1 MSSTFETPPAAPT
14 TPPEPPPPPVQPRL
28 LRRSVTN
35 RVAAGVSGG
44 LGEYF
49 GVDPVLFRVLFAT
62 TAFFGGAGILA
73 YVIAWAAIPEQ
84 GAAHAPI
91 DRLMGSGRRS
101 SAPMWVLIVIASII
115 VWALLFSWWAPWR
128 FLPWMFLPLLFA
140 ALVLAGALSR
150 RPAQAPPTAGPP
162 PPDATAQPDATTHW
176 VAEARAAARE
186 RRRRS
191 APVRWATLGAIVVV
205 LTILGIIDATAGIA
219 IPVYL
224 WAVLLVVVAGLLVG
238 ALLRRPVWWLSL
250 LLVPVAMGLFVFAGS
265 RASLS
270 DGSGYN
276 YYTPRTAA
284 QLQSTYNHAYGKTTL
299 DLTTLP
305 SLDAARTVHVRLAGG
320 EVRLVIP
327 PSLPVNVHA
336 NVHLGDVR
344 IDGREDSSGMNISS
358 DPITTASEK
367 ALTVDVQLTAGQ
379 LQIDR
384 SP

>member
-14 TPPEPPPPPVQPRL
+14 TPPEPPPPPAQPRL

-162 PPDATAQPDATTHW
+162 PPDATAQPDATTQW

-191 APVRWATLGAIVVV
+191 APVRWATLGAIVIV

-265 RASLS
+265 HASLS